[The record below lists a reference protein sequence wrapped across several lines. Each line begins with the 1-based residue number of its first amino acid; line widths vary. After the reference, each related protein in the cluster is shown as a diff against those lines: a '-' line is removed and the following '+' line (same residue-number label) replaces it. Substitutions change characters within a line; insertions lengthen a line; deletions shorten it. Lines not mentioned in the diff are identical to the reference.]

1 MKPSVL
7 TLWTFVSLTAV
18 SLLVAGLGGAFLL
31 HEIEQAYIEIQVNG
45 NAQQAVRV
53 AGIVEEQLASG
64 MSPEEVRRRL
74 QESLISSPHDQAGF
88 LCLLGEAGRVI
99 YHPDPKAVGMDM
111 RDAVLLDLSRT
122 RSTTFGE
129 KIARAARGPGLFAA
143 PGGETHIVYLHPV
156 RGTNW
161 MVSVHTDFQ
170 IIEERV
176 TRLLQAILQVAL
188 PSFLSFI
195 ILGAVAVR
203 LVERKYERRI
213 EAVNADLER
222 RVVERTAELAATN
235 RSLEREIAERKR
247 AEETLRRSEARNR
260 ALLNAVPDMIFQ
272 IDKAGVFLDFK
283 KAKDFDPVL
292 PPEQFLGKSVLEVL
306 PEGLAR
312 QIMHYI
318 ERALEGGETQVF
330 EYQLAVNGEMRD
342 YEGRIVRSGEDE
354 CLAIV
359 RDITER
365 KRSEEALRLT
375 QFSVNRAADAVF
387 WIDPDGKFIY
397 VNGAACSSLGYSQ
410 GELLGMSVWDIDPNF
425 PREHWPEQW
434 QAMKQNGTFTMESS
448 HRTRDGK
455 VIPVEITANYL
466 EFSGKEYNCAF
477 ARDISKRKQL
487 ESQFLQSQKMESVG
501 RLAGGVAHDFNN
513 LLTAILGYAD
523 MAITSLDQDDP
534 IYGYI
539 QEVLKAGTRAAN
551 LTRQLLAF
559 GRRQLIEPKIINLN
573 DLILEMDKM
582 LRRLI
587 GEDIE
592 LVTLTEPALWPV
604 KVDPGQIEQ
613 VIANLAVNAR
623 DAMPKGGKLT
633 IETDNVTLDFP
644 YALSHA
650 EVAPGRYVMLAV
662 SDTGVGMTDEVKAHL
677 FEPFFTTKEKGK
689 GTGLGLATVYGIVK
703 QSGGHVS
710 VYSEPG
716 RGATFKIYL
725 PQAEGANP
733 QAPEQKHLKHMPR
746 GRETVLV
753 VEDEPSVRALA
764 VRVLSE
770 QGYRVLEAADGEEA
784 LRVARDHA
792 GEELHLLVT
801 DVVMPKMGGKELSEM
816 LKSVWP
822 EMKVLF
828 TSGYT
833 DDVVVRHGVLDPPID
848 FLQKPFT
855 PGTLA
860 TKVRE
865 VDELVPG
872 DQQV

>member
-18 SLLVAGLGGAFLL
+18 SLLVGGLGGAFLL
-31 HEIEQAYIEIQVNG
+31 RKIEQAYIEIQVNG

-74 QESLISSPHDQAGF
+74 QESLISSPYDQAGF
-88 LCLLGEAGRVI
+88 LCLVGEAGRVI
-99 YHPDPKAVGMDM
+99 CHPDPKAVGMDM

-129 KIARAARGPGLFAA
+129 KIARATQGPGLFAA

-161 MVSVHTDFQ
+161 MVSVHTNFKL
-170 IIEERV
+170 IEERV
-176 TRLLQAILQVAL
+176 ARLRRAILQVAL
-188 PSFLSFI
+188 PSFLFFI
-195 ILGAVAVR
+195 ILGTVAVR

-213 EAVNADLER
+213 EAVNAGLER

-247 AEETLRRSEARNR
+247 T
-260 ALLNAVPDMIFQ
+260 
-272 IDKAGVFLDFK
+272 
-283 KAKDFDPVL
+283 
-292 PPEQFLGKSVLEVL
+292 
-306 PEGLAR
+306 
-312 QIMHYI
+312 
-318 ERALEGGETQVF
+318 
-330 EYQLAVNGEMRD
+330 
-342 YEGRIVRSGEDE
+342 
-354 CLAIV
+354 
-359 RDITER
+359 
-365 KRSEEALRLT
+365 EEALRLT
-375 QFSVNRAADAVF
+375 QFSIDRAADAVF

-410 GELLGMSVWDIDPNF
+410 QELLAMSVWDIDPNF
-425 PREHWPEQW
+425 PKEDWPEQW
-434 QAMKQNGTFTMESS
+434 QAMKQNSTFTMESS
-448 HRTRDGK
+448 HRAKSGRL
-455 VIPVEITANYL
+455 IPVEITANYL
-466 EFSGKEYNCAF
+466 EFNGKEYNCAF

-487 ESQFLQSQKMESVG
+487 ESQFLQSQKMESLG

-613 VIANLAVNAR
+613 VIVNLAVNAR
-623 DAMPKGGKLT
+623 DAMPKGGRLT
-633 IETDNVTLDFP
+633 IQTDNVTLDFP
-644 YALSHA
+644 YTLSHA

-703 QSGGHVS
+703 QSGGHIS
-710 VYSEPG
+710 VHSEPG
-716 RGATFKIYL
+716 RGAIFKIYL

-733 QAPEQKHLKHMPR
+733 QASEQKHLKHMPR

-801 DVVMPKMGGKELSEM
+801 DVVMPKIGGKELSEM

-822 EMKVLF
+822 ELKVIF

-833 DDVVVRHGVLDPPID
+833 DDVIVSHGVMDPPIS

-865 VDELVPG
+865 VLEMVPG
-872 DQQV
+872 GPQA